1 MNTGPAALKAVIFD
15 FDGVLVDSEPL
26 HWQAFCEVLKPLGLA
41 HSYDVYVER
50 YIGFDDR
57 DAIRA
62 IFRDAGR
69 LLDND
74 RFDQL
79 VRAKE
84 AAFWKIVEKG
94 VVPFPGAKE
103 LVDELLQAGLPL
115 AIASGAKG
123 NEIRRILDSCGM
135 HPAFPIIVSA
145 DDVAAG
151 KPHPETYQRAVAGL
165 VSRYPAL
172 RSDSGSDGAS
182 PQGIVVIEDTPTGIQ
197 APAAPALW
205 SWPSGIRI
213 PSPSCTRRTGR
224 CRASRISAWRGFVRP
239 FSCTT
244 RSRVSGWTPV
254 DKKGARHAPRPLFG
268 NCSEN
273 RGLPEPPY
281 GPSGRCGSHPPKHGP
296 LLFCRNGSG
305 RLAPHPG
312 LRASRLRRAPGR
324 ASRRRAVASAAH
336 SSPGKPEASA
346 DAGRGGPGALI
357 APHPGHGIGR
367 PSDQHLLFL

>member
-135 HPAFPIIVSA
+135 RHAFPVIVSA

-165 VSRYPAL
+165 FSRYPAL
-172 RSDSGSDGAS
+172 RSDPGSDGTS

-197 APAAPALW
+197 AARSAGLVVVAVGHTHPVSELHQAH
-205 SWPSGIRI
+205 
-213 PSPSCTRRTGR
+213 
-224 CRASRISAWRGFVRP
+224 RAVPHIADLS
-239 FSCTT
+239 
-244 RSRVSGWTPV
+244 
-254 DKKGARHAPRPLFG
+254 
-268 NCSEN
+268 
-273 RGLPEPPY
+273 
-281 GPSGRCGSHPPKHGP
+281 
-296 LLFCRNGSG
+296 
-305 RLAPHPG
+305 LA
-312 LRASRLRRAPGR
+312 RLR
-324 ASRRRAVASAAH
+324 
-336 SSPGKPEASA
+336 ET
-346 DAGRGGPGALI
+346 
-357 APHPGHGIGR
+357 
-367 PSDQHLLFL
+367 LLLHNP